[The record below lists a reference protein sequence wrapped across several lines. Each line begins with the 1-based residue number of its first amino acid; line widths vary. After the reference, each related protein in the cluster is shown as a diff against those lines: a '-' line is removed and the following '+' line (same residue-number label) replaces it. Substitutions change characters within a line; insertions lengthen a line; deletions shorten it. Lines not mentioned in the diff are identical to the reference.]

1 MRYLLLILFVIVLG
15 SQDTYAQKLLLLQ
28 REGRVRNLKYFQG
41 DIIIIDAYADT
52 IRIKGRISGLTD
64 STILIDQKYEIPVDE
79 ITSILKKRTML
90 DFLSRGMGVFGLTY
104 FTLNGFNRW
113 INHEYPIYDKES
125 LMIVT
130 GSLAGYFAL
139 SKFKYRKFRIGNKW
153 KIRILDLSF
162 N

>member
-64 STILIDQKYEIPVDE
+64 STILIDQ
-79 ITSILKKRTML
+79 
-90 DFLSRGMGVFGLTY
+90 
-104 FTLNGFNRW
+104 
-113 INHEYPIYDKES
+113 
-125 LMIVT
+125 
-130 GSLAGYFAL
+130 
-139 SKFKYRKFRIGNKW
+139 
-153 KIRILDLSF
+153 
-162 N
+162 